1 MDDNMFKLTLYTLLP
16 GALAI
21 GVYGIWQGR
30 VKLQQMRELPAV
42 IQAAGLQLFENPQM
56 QASFRFLP
64 EFKPQ
69 PDGIERT
76 RYAAKGRIRETD
88 ILTFVYDERRGRSIH
103 PILVLI
109 ATLPRP
115 VVPLSIYTRRT
126 VFGPITPLG
135 QQVFKTNNDLLDK
148 TFRISAV
155 SQTDFN
161 RMVTPELQKYLLE
174 NQDITQVEIAENAV
188 ALFNTDSRFF
198 QWVNNNG
205 IPSKAQFE
213 KRLQQV
219 RELQKMIAMAAE

>member
-1 MDDNMFKLTLYTLLP
+1 MDDNMFKITLYTLLP

-30 VKLQQMRELPAV
+30 VKLQQMRALPAV
-42 IQAAGLQLFENPQM
+42 MQAAGLQLFENPQM

-64 EFKPQ
+64 EFKQQ

-76 RYAAKGRIRETD
+76 RYAAKGRIRDVD

-103 PILVLI
+103 PIPVLI
-109 ATLPRP
+109 ATLPRH
-115 VVPLSIYTRRT
+115 VAPLSIYTRST
-126 VFGPITPLG
+126 VFGPITPAG
-135 QQVFKTNNDLLDK
+135 QQVFKTNNDSLDK
-148 TFRISAV
+148 AFRISAV
-155 SQTDFN
+155 SQTDFD
-161 RMVTPELQKYLLE
+161 RMVTPELQNYLLE
-174 NQDITQVEIAENAV
+174 NQDITHVEVAENAV

-205 IPSKAQFE
+205 IPSKTQFE

-219 RELQKMIAMAAE
+219 GELQKLIATAAR